1 MPENNVRSPSYSK
14 DKLRSIEK
22 KGNAQQRRGSE
33 GYDDDDR
40 SPVKHNDPMES
51 NNMNE
56 FSELPMIANRKK
68 D

>member
-14 DKLRSIEK
+14 EKLRSIEK
-22 KGNAQQRRGSE
+22 KGNAQQRRNSD
-33 GYDDDDR
+33 GYDDDER
-40 SPVKHNDPMES
+40 SPIKHNDPMES
-51 NNMNE
+51 NNINE